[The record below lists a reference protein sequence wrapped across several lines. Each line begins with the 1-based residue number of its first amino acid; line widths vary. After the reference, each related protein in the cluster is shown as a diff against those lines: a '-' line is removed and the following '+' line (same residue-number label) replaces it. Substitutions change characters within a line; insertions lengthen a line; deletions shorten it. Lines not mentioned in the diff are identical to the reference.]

1 VDSFPA
7 RLALVGGE
15 MLIQLLVKVL
25 TRARRNLKGF
35 SVPNQLHDIARS
47 LQDGATMSALLKV
60 RSHAGAERRVQ
71 LALKIIGNLA
81 PHL

>member
-1 VDSFPA
+1 
-7 RLALVGGE
+7 
-15 MLIQLLVKVL
+15 
-25 TRARRNLKGF
+25 
-35 SVPNQLHDIARS
+35 
-47 LQDGATMSALLKV
+47 MSALLKV